1 MYFFLI
7 SIDNLH
13 LSNFHVEK
21 GVYWNFWGEDHFCP
35 YLVCGKLLK
44 TTSLHQQ
51 RLEGGLNRI

>member
-1 MYFFLI
+1 MHFFFI

-21 GVYWNFWGEDHFCP
+21 GVYWNFGGEDDFCP
-35 YLVCGKLLK
+35 YLVRGKQLK

-51 RLEGGLNRI
+51 RLEGGLEKF